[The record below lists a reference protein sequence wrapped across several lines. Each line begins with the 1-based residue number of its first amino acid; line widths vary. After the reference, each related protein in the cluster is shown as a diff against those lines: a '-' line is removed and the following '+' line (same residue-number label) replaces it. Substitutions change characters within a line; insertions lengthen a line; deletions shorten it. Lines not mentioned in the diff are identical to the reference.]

1 MALDPTLPDVIADPQ
16 QIRQILGI
24 LIENAVE
31 SIGPDGGTVTVTSEH
46 WPDLPEEEVAQ
57 GLWEGG
63 IPTGPLVRL
72 SVSDTGGGVGPAV
85 MTRLFDPF
93 FSTKALGRGLGL
105 SSALGLIR
113 GNHAGL
119 QVLNRPGEGMT
130 FRIHFAVER
139 RAEPSVQAPVSPVS
153 RESRAV
159 LVVDD
164 EPVLRQVLAEAI
176 GECYGCK
183 VFEAA
188 DGLEAIEVFRA
199 HRDEIGLVLIDCVM
213 PRMRGPEAFDEM
225 RRIRPGIP
233 GILMSGFSDE
243 IGVELVGRHGFATL
257 LKKPFPFKVL
267 SNLMAQLK
275 FGANGPGSPQDPP
288 S

>member
-1 MALDPTLPDVIADPQ
+1 M
-16 QIRQILGI
+16 
-24 LIENAVE
+24 
-31 SIGPDGGTVTVTSEH
+31 S
-46 WPDLPEEEVAQ
+46 
-57 GLWEGG
+57 
-63 IPTGPLVRL
+63 
-72 SVSDTGGGVGPAV
+72 
-85 MTRLFDPF
+85 RLFDPF

-105 SSALGLIR
+105 PSALGLIR

-130 FRIHFAVER
+130 FRIHLAVER
-139 RAEPSVQAPVSPVS
+139 RAEPSIHVPVAHISGG
-153 RESRAV
+153 SRAV

-183 VFEAA
+183 VLEAG
-188 DGLEAIEVFRA
+188 DGLEAIEVFQA
-199 HRDEIGLVLIDCVM
+199 HRDDIGLVLMDCVM

-243 IGVELVGRHGFATL
+243 IGQELAIRHGFTSL
-257 LKKPFPFKVL
+257 LKKPFRFKVL
-267 SNLMAQLK
+267 SDLMAELQFAPGK
-275 FGANGPGSPQDPP
+275 SGPPQDP
-288 S
+288 SS